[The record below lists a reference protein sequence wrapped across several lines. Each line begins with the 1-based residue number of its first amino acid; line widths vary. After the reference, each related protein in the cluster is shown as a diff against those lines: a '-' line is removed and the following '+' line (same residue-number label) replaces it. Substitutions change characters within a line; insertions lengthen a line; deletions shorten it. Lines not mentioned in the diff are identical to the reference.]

1 MRSLQEA
8 ETAAAVAMQAKW
20 RGYRERARS
29 ARLLSLSSSSSSPSP
44 CCLGVPLPG
53 KATALADAALTA
65 ASAALPCLASLSFHP
80 RARALALATARE
92 REERGHVTVTLLSA
106 EGLKAADRGGTSDPY
121 AVLDLAASKRWSSV
135 VKKSLAPEWDETFS
149 WNGVL
154 FDLLQDGLVVSLF
167 DRDKASRDDC
177 LGMALVPLDEL
188 LERREACFTAPLSL
202 QGSVKLR
209 IRWRS
214 AAAEWAE
221 AREAALAAARPLP
234 VPVPPSSLSSRG
246 VVSVRLFSAQELRG
260 ADADGLSDPYAEV
273 RLGSRGAVRSSICSR
288 TRDPV
293 WDETFSFGGEVAQLL
308 AEPLAISLYDK
319 DASRLDRDDSL
330 GKATLDLSPLR
341 TQYAAALTGTVLYK
355 RSQPRGQVHAV
366 VSWVSGEEPSGDQ
379 AGQQQAG
386 QQQPP
391 SSGRAAQPPPGL
403 QGLRLPAVKLPPRP
417 ARLSLGRV
425 GRRQAASI
433 RGQHGASPDGS
444 AYSPSG
450 GSDLAV

>member
-1 MRSLQEA
+1 MCGDVVWRDVGRDFLIRRRDG
-8 ETAAAVAMQAKW
+8 AAAGPHQQW
-20 RGYRERARS
+20 
-29 ARLLSLSSSSSSPSP
+29 LLV
-44 CCLGVPLPG
+44 CN
-53 KATALADAALTA
+53 A
-65 ASAALPCLASLSFHP
+65 
-80 RARALALATARE
+80 
-92 REERGHVTVTLLSA
+92 
-106 EGLKAADRGGTSDPY
+106 
-121 AVLDLAASKRWSSV
+121 
-135 VKKSLAPEWDETFS
+135 
-149 WNGVL
+149 
-154 FDLLQDGLVVSLF
+154 
-167 DRDKASRDDC
+167 
-177 LGMALVPLDEL
+177 
-188 LERREACFTAPLSL
+188 
-202 QGSVKLR
+202 
-209 IRWRS
+209 
-214 AAAEWAE
+214 WA
-221 AREAALAAARPLP
+221 
-234 VPVPPSSLSSRG
+234 
-246 VVSVRLFSAQELRG
+246 Q
-260 ADADGLSDPYAEV
+260 
-273 RLGSRGAVRSSICSR
+273 
-288 TRDPV
+288 
-293 WDETFSFGGEVAQLL
+293 VAQLL

-379 AGQQQAG
+379 AGQQQ
-386 QQQPP
+386 PP

>member
-1 MRSLQEA
+1 RVSGGQGWREELARGGDGRSRRHASQVAGVPRASALRP
-8 ETAAAVAMQAKW
+8 TAVSLLLLLLLLPLLPWRAATGQGDGA
-20 RGYRERARS
+20 RGRGAHRRLRRPPLPRLPLLPPARTRARS
-29 ARLLSLSSSSSSPSP
+29 RDGEGARGAGPRHR
-44 CCLGVPLPG
+44 
-53 KATALADAALTA
+53 DAAVRGGAQGGGPGRHLGPVRGPRPRGEQ
-65 ASAALPCLASLSFHP
+65 ASVICCQEEP
-80 RARALALATARE
+80 RAGVGRDFLV
-92 REERGHVTVTLLSA
+92 ERGPLRPAAGRARRLPLRSRQ
-106 EGLKAADRGGTSDPY
+106 GLP
-121 AVLDLAASKRWSSV
+121 
-135 VKKSLAPEWDETFS
+135 
-149 WNGVL
+149 
-154 FDLLQDGLVVSLF
+154 
-167 DRDKASRDDC
+167 
-177 LGMALVPLDEL
+177 
-188 LERREACFTAPLSL
+188 RRLPPAPLSL
-202 QGSVKLR
+202 PGSVKLR

-391 SSGRAAQPPPGL
+391 SSGGAAQPPPGL

-444 AYSPSG
+444 GYSPSG